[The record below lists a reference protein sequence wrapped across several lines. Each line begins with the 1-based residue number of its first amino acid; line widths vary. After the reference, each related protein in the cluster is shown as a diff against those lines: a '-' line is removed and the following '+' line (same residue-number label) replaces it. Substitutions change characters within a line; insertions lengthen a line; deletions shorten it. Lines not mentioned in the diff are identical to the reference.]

1 MNKCVISQIEWNHF
15 SHHRI
20 IADQAS
26 NGRQTKIDRKFTLDF
41 HAKIKDMRNKP
52 LFPFFTSSRS
62 SNLLLHS
69 QYTVS
74 ERKREWS
81 KHVSNK
87 ITTQW
92 FCQMCQTHFYGH
104 FSLLT
109 YRILIITTRLLF
121 FSAKKWSIH
130 FQWLIHKLT
139 PILDFTISI

>member
-1 MNKCVISQIEWNHF
+1 MNKCAISQIEWNHF
-15 SHHRI
+15 KHLI
-20 IADQAS
+20 IELIKHQ
-26 NGRQTKIDRKFTLDF
+26 NGTPMHFFKNPFKNNKTLSLFSKKIFCNIFFSL
-41 HAKIKDMRNKP
+41 
-52 LFPFFTSSRS
+52 FTSSRRN
-62 SNLLLHS
+62 NLLLHFL
-69 QYTVS
+69 
-74 ERKREWS
+74 REKESGS